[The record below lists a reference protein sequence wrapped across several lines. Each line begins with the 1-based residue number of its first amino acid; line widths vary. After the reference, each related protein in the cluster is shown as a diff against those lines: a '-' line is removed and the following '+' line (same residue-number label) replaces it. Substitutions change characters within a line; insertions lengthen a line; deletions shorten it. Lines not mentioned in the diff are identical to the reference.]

1 MSSWI
6 QKASSLIDTIDQVA
20 TQQVEDETTEE
31 QTQQDKEEREEA
43 EEEQEKEKDVET
55 ETERIETSDNE
66 APPLNAASGVSLA
79 KQYEG
84 IVALWNAERG
94 NLKRAQQLL
103 RKQKERFELSS
114 EAQRKEHLLSITAI
128 NDKHSQSI
136 KAKEEEIE
144 AIKALLVQVK
154 EERNHTMDDTQ
165 QLKDKINR
173 FQTENDKILKQN
185 EANALKKQQ
194 EIERIR
200 NEFDKERANWDKERK
215 ILTKNFE
222 RETFLENEN
231 VEYTNALART
241 QSTLHHKEIENAR
254 LKSELKWCKKEK
266 NEMKSANELI
276 KQESDALHK
285 EVERLQRMIGDHK
298 QQMMRVKEEESE
310 RNNELQV
317 ENKQLKQQLE
327 LQLKSNEQPKI
338 DYAKSTKQFE
348 QRMNDLT
355 TSLLQKQTQLDMVMS
370 QKNEL
375 KMELDK
381 VMKSNASSAN
391 NDKKDIETGLIRRGI
406 MNTRNNKAILNRDRR
421 NYTSYKSI
429 NYGIGVFDRIG
440 LEFAHVLRNR
450 PWIRLMIV
458 FYIIVLHLWCFIVL
472 HFSMN
477 FSEDDEHH

>member
-194 EIERIR
+194 EIE
-200 NEFDKERANWDKERK
+200 
-215 ILTKNFE
+215 
-222 RETFLENEN
+222 
-231 VEYTNALART
+231 YTNALART

-381 VMKSNASSAN
+381 AMKSNASNAN
-391 NDKKDIETGLIRRGI
+391 NDKKDVETGLIRRGI